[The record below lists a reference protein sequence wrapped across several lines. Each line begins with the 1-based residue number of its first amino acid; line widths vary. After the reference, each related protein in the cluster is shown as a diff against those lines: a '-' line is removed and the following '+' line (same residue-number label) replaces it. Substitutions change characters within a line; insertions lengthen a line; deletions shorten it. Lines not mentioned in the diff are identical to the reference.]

1 MKFLFDFLP
10 VIIFFI
16 CYYLFGIYKATG
28 ALVVVS
34 AGLILFSWLKN
45 KRVDGMLLATCSL
58 AIILGSITIIFK
70 NDIFIK
76 WKPSVIYWLFSC
88 VFFISQ
94 FVSSKP
100 VIQRMLQ
107 KNLKLPNKIW
117 TKLNISWIIF
127 FTLMGFANLYVV
139 YNFSTEIWVN
149 FKVFGIMGMTLL
161 FVIVQSIFL
170 SKYIQNDD
178 PEPNGAS
185 HDNE

>member
-16 CYYLFGIYKATG
+16 CYYLFGIYKATA
-28 ALVVVS
+28 ALVIVS
-34 AGLILFSWLKN
+34 ILLILISWLKN
-45 KRVDGMLLATCSL
+45 RRVDGMLLATCSL
-58 AIILGSITIIFK
+58 AIVLGSITIILK

-88 VFFISQ
+88 VFLVSQ

-100 VIQRMLQ
+100 VVQRMLQ
-107 KNLKLPNKIW
+107 KNLKLPDRVW
-117 TKLNISWIIF
+117 TRLNASWIIF
-127 FTLMGFANLYVV
+127 FALMGFANLYVV

-161 FVIVQSIFL
+161 FVIIQSIVL
-170 SKYIQNDD
+170 SKYIESPDGT
-178 PEPNGAS
+178 PSEPK
-185 HDNE
+185 